1 MAVNG
6 KTVAREARVT
16 RRHWRG
22 GSVLLVTVLLVVGA
36 CTSDASTSSSTS
48 ASQPSTTTGSAS
60 GSSAPSESTS
70 STAAPAST
78 ADQSATGPAD
88 LTAAIAAIE
97 GKSKYE
103 SSDWGYIAIDQE
115 SGEVLASQNPDKM
128 FDPGSTMKSYTVS
141 AALEAYGGD
150 HTFTTPVYKAGTV
163 SGGTLDGNLVL
174 VGAGDLSFGLRAEP
188 DGSLYYENLPVI
200 DHSYATL
207 GQPGAVEPPG
217 DPLGVL
223 NQFAQQVKAAGITA
237 VNGDVVVDDR
247 LFTPIE
253 WPDGL
258 VSPIWINENLI
269 DIEVSP
275 GSASGQATTVDWR
288 PQIASYTVET
298 QATTVDANGST
309 DLQVTEPTPGRIVVT
324 GTIAAGE
331 APRLVVQEITD
342 PSTFARTAFIEALQR
357 AGVTVTAAPTGPN
370 PTSLLPAPGSYQDA
384 DKLAEHKSASL
395 AAYIELIMKV
405 SYNRGADLMACLA
418 AVKAGSTDCDQ
429 GIVAAVDTFTALGV
443 DKTDVFPFDG
453 AGSNDQ
459 NRSTPRAMATFYRNV
474 QRAPYA
480 QAFTDSLPILG
491 KDGTLANVMTDSPLA
506 GKAQL
511 KTGNRGAGTP
521 AGQGIVLGNSLA
533 GYVQGDSGRKFVV
546 MIAMDNMPFD
556 TFEQFLTVT
565 QDQAEAVAAMQ
576 AAF

>member
-1 MAVNG
+1 MSA
-6 KTVAREARVT
+6 TAA
-16 RRHWRG
+16 
-22 GSVLLVTVLLVVGA
+22 
-36 CTSDASTSSSTS
+36 S
-48 ASQPSTTTGSAS
+48 ASA
-60 GSSAPSESTS
+60 
-70 STAAPAST
+70 
-78 ADQSATGPAD
+78 ADQLATGPAD

-150 HTFTTPVYKAGTV
+150 HTFTTPVYKVGTV

-370 PTSLLPAPGSYQDA
+370 PTSLLPAAGSYQDA
-384 DKLAEHKSASL
+384 DKLAEHTSASL

-405 SYNRGADLMACLA
+405 SSPWCG
-418 AVKAGSTDCDQ
+418 
-429 GIVAAVDTFTALGV
+429 
-443 DKTDVFPFDG
+443 PDG
-453 AGSNDQ
+453 LP
-459 NRSTPRAMATFYRNV
+459 RS
-474 QRAPYA
+474 
-480 QAFTDSLPILG
+480 
-491 KDGTLANVMTDSPLA
+491 
-506 GKAQL
+506 
-511 KTGNRGAGTP
+511 
-521 AGQGIVLGNSLA
+521 GQGRQHRRRPGHRRRGRHLHRTRRRQDRRVPLRRRRLQRSEPFHTSCHGDLLPERAA
-533 GYVQGDSGRKFVV
+533 GAVCPGVHRRTSDPGQGRH
-546 MIAMDNMPFD
+546 PR
-556 TFEQFLTVT
+556 
-565 QDQAEAVAAMQ
+565 
-576 AAF
+576 